1 MIEQN
6 PFSNASL
13 VGDSDL
19 ADLFALFSAKF
30 EKLHSAVIYEFG
42 PNGVYILGAFVG
54 FLALILLIYIKSV
67 IDTFRIADGESSDA
81 GLFYT
86 AAQAAAAGDIERLN
100 SSDAEDFMEM
110 EKPRLTIDA
119 DDETFARQRYAAKIE
134 KDKELSRELVAS
146 SAITDDILQLKE
158 QLKNQAQK
166 RYDMQL
172 DWQKNSETVYEDLA
186 HDTELKYN
194 QQQETIDHL
203 ISLIINMLSRQV
215 STEKIAQA
223 VYYRN
228 QGQTEKEEILQ
239 TISAVKD
246 FISLCNTGKFD
257 RLPNRSELPD
267 NEEAI
272 YAWAKGDNS
281 YCLSLMENLI
291 KQQIDKA
298 DTQNGLVKELTYAQ
312 AASYACIF
320 GNIAGTNNS
329 ELAQNSFELALELA
343 PQNTNA
349 WSRCGDI
356 YWQQG
361 NFDKAVY
368 AYQTVVENGDNV
380 LYAPQIANAQHK
392 LALYYADNGKNNTAM
407 DLEQNSINYY
417 QNSGITTS
425 LSEQENQTLQY
436 IEQTGSENLQPAI
449 LKLLQNQ
456 QAQYM

>member
-1 MIEQN
+1 
-6 PFSNASL
+6 
-13 VGDSDL
+13 
-19 ADLFALFSAKF
+19 
-30 EKLHSAVIYEFG
+30 
-42 PNGVYILGAFVG
+42 
-54 FLALILLIYIKSV
+54 
-67 IDTFRIADGESSDA
+67 
-81 GLFYT
+81 
-86 AAQAAAAGDIERLN
+86 
-100 SSDAEDFMEM
+100 
-110 EKPRLTIDA
+110 
-119 DDETFARQRYAAKIE
+119 
-134 KDKELSRELVAS
+134 
-146 SAITDDILQLKE
+146 
-158 QLKNQAQK
+158 
-166 RYDMQL
+166 
-172 DWQKNSETVYEDLA
+172 
-186 HDTELKYN
+186 
-194 QQQETIDHL
+194 
-203 ISLIINMLSRQV
+203 
-215 STEKIAQA
+215 
-223 VYYRN
+223 
-228 QGQTEKEEILQ
+228 
-239 TISAVKD
+239 
-246 FISLCNTGKFD
+246 
-257 RLPNRSELPD
+257 
-267 NEEAI
+267 
-272 YAWAKGDNS
+272 
-281 YCLSLMENLI
+281 MENLI

-320 GNIAGTNNS
+320 GTIAGTNNS

>member
-146 SAITDDILQLKE
+146 SAITDDILQPKE

-166 RYDMQL
+166 RYDM
-172 DWQKNSETVYEDLA
+172 K
-186 HDTELKYN
+186 
-194 QQQETIDHL
+194 
-203 ISLIINMLSRQV
+203 
-215 STEKIAQA
+215 
-223 VYYRN
+223 
-228 QGQTEKEEILQ
+228 
-239 TISAVKD
+239 
-246 FISLCNTGKFD
+246 
-257 RLPNRSELPD
+257 PD
-267 NEEAI
+267 
-272 YAWAKGDNS
+272 
-281 YCLSLMENLI
+281 
-291 KQQIDKA
+291 
-298 DTQNGLVKELTYAQ
+298 
-312 AASYACIF
+312 
-320 GNIAGTNNS
+320 
-329 ELAQNSFELALELA
+329 
-343 PQNTNA
+343 
-349 WSRCGDI
+349 
-356 YWQQG
+356 
-361 NFDKAVY
+361 
-368 AYQTVVENGDNV
+368 
-380 LYAPQIANAQHK
+380 
-392 LALYYADNGKNNTAM
+392 
-407 DLEQNSINYY
+407 
-417 QNSGITTS
+417 
-425 LSEQENQTLQY
+425 
-436 IEQTGSENLQPAI
+436 
-449 LKLLQNQ
+449 
-456 QAQYM
+456 